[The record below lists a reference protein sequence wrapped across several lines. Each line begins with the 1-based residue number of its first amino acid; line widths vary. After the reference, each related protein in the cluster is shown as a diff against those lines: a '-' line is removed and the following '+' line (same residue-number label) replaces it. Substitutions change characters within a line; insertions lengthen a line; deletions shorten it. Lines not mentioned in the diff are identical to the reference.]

1 MFSYSKSQVI
11 QNILSR
17 YPSTKPYYL
26 AVTQLYHSIPNEN
39 KWKLDFAGY
48 TLLCRDEFGLSFI
61 NIYDPRTLELIFQ
74 HELYYDF
81 DKSYKGLSPC
91 FYSFQS
97 DSCIFGLNFKTS
109 FEARDFFKQV
119 VDLSPEK
126 KKGFFHKQEERF
138 AITEPLET
146 ENLMSVKMDCE
157 DDYVECHWCDD
168 NKDLN
173 EALKNENVNINNPND
188 KLSVIKIAMGLS
200 YNQNRGS
207 PFIIPPPPSKKPPP
221 PKNDETTYIPPPP
234 SEKPPPPKDD
244 DDIIT
249 IPSPPSKKP
258 PPPPFKKSHPP
269 KDDEITYI
277 PPPPSKKPLPPKDD
291 EITYIPPPPSK
302 KPPPPK
308 DDDDII
314 TIPSPPS
321 KKPPPPPFK
330 KSHPPKDDEITYIPP
345 PPSKKPLPPKDDE
358 TTYIPPPP
366 SEKPPPPKDDDDIIT
381 IPTPPSKKPP
391 PPPFKKSHPLKDDEA
406 SNNNNIPQKDKTN
419 SIYQKKVNIGS
430 APSSSYSKINVQQ
443 ENSKK
448 QNWNGIV
455 RTHSTIVTT
464 PIANNKPTSP
474 LHSRPTIKDYVN
486 IYNERT

>member
-1 MFSYSKSQVI
+1 
-11 QNILSR
+11 
-17 YPSTKPYYL
+17 
-26 AVTQLYHSIPNEN
+26 
-39 KWKLDFAGY
+39 
-48 TLLCRDEFGLSFI
+48 
-61 NIYDPRTLELIFQ
+61 
-74 HELYYDF
+74 
-81 DKSYKGLSPC
+81 
-91 FYSFQS
+91 
-97 DSCIFGLNFKTS
+97 
-109 FEARDFFKQV
+109 
-119 VDLSPEK
+119 
-126 KKGFFHKQEERF
+126 
-138 AITEPLET
+138 
-146 ENLMSVKMDCE
+146 MDCE
-157 DDYVECHWCDD
+157 DDYVECHWFDD

-173 EALKNENVNINNPND
+173 EALKNENVNINYPND

-221 PKNDETTYIPPPP
+221 PKN
-234 SEKPPPPKDD
+234 
-244 DDIIT
+244 
-249 IPSPPSKKP
+249 
-258 PPPPFKKSHPP
+258 
-269 KDDEITYI
+269 
-277 PPPPSKKPLPPKDD
+277 
-291 EITYIPPPPSK
+291 
-302 KPPPPK
+302 
-308 DDDDII
+308 
-314 TIPSPPS
+314 
-321 KKPPPPPFK
+321 
-330 KSHPPKDDEITYIPP
+330 
-345 PPSKKPLPPKDDE
+345 DE